1 MDYLLSL
8 GLTLVVEVP
17 IYAVFLVG
25 LVGVRARSAVLAGVG
40 VNLVSHPFGFL
51 VLDPIVRSVAGPEPA
66 LILVEV
72 WAWAVEALILRSY
85 LRRNMPTLA
94 AISLVAN
101 CASFA
106 TGITLI
112 VRMR

>member
-8 GLTLVVEVP
+8 GLTLAVEVP
-17 IYAVFLVG
+17 VYVVFLVG
-25 LVGVRARSAVLAGVG
+25 LVGVPARSAVLAGVG
-40 VNLVSHPFGFL
+40 VNLASHPFGFL
-51 VLDPIVRSVAGPEPA
+51 VLDPIVRSVAGPGPA
-66 LILVEV
+66 LMLVEV
-72 WAWAVEALILRSY
+72 WAWAIEALILRGY
-85 LRRNMPTLA
+85 LRRDLPTLA

-106 TGITLI
+106 TGMLLI